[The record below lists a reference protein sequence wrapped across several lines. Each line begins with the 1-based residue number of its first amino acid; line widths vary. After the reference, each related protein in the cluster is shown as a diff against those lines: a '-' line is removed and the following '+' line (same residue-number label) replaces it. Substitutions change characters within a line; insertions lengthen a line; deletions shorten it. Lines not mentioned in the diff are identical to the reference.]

1 MNQEGIQPIVFD
13 HNEAFMSTIKFL
25 EDSFQVQPSDD
36 LQKNETLMKNYMN
49 QQNYQ
54 MLIAAQNSTPQ

>member
-49 QQNYQ
+49 QQNY
-54 MLIAAQNSTPQ
+54 